1 MTNLQL
7 VLNSTTCVLLLF
19 ATLALVRVAFK
30 LKSFSWHIAWVVFL
44 LTTLNKFFD
53 FDNIIGNWFLH
64 DGIKYINLSMQYAP
78 WLKLYKQP
86 GFIVDSVFVILGLI
100 VVLILNSRLRE
111 ERPSYTYFIAGINA
125 FIIVLLL
132 GFYLSVNESMPST
145 AYLVQVTK
153 DIFEVLGS
161 GCFLVSFLFIKP

>member
-1 MTNLQL
+1 ME
-7 VLNSTTCVLLLF
+7 
-19 ATLALVRVAFK
+19 
-30 LKSFSWHIAWVVFL
+30 
-44 LTTLNKFFD
+44 
-53 FDNIIGNWFLH
+53 
-64 DGIKYINLSMQYAP
+64 YAP

>member
-7 VLNSTTCVLLLF
+7 FLNTATYLLLF
-19 ATLALVRVAFK
+19 FATFVLLRVAIK
-30 LKSFSWHIAWVVFL
+30 TKSFRWHFAWAVFL
-44 LTTLNKFFD
+44 LIGLNKFFD

-64 DGIKYINLSMQYAP
+64 DGIRFINLSMEYAP

-86 GFIVDSVFVILGLI
+86 GFIIDFAFVILGLI
-100 VVLILNSRLRE
+100 VILMLNSILRE
-111 ERPSYTYFIAGINA
+111 ERLSYSYFIAGINA

-132 GFYLSVNESMPST
+132 GFFLAVSDAAPAT
-145 AYLVQVTK
+145 AYMVQVTK

-161 GCFLVSFLFIKP
+161 GCFLVSFLVFKP

>member
-64 DGIKYINLSMQYAP
+64 DWIKYINLSMEYAP

>member
-7 VLNSTTCVLLLF
+7 ILNSATCILLLL
-19 ATLALVRVAFK
+19 ATIVLIKAAFN
-30 LKSFSWHIAWVVFL
+30 LKSLSWHFVWVVFL

-64 DGIKYINLSMQYAP
+64 DGIRYINLSMEYAP

-86 GFIVDSVFVILGLI
+86 GFIIDMVFVVLGLI
-100 VVLILNSRLRE
+100 VILLLNKRLRE
-111 ERPSYTYFIAGINA
+111 ERVSYTYFIAGINA
-125 FIIVLLL
+125 FIVVLLL
-132 GFYLSVNESMPST
+132 GFYLSVSESMPST

-161 GCFLVSFLFIKP
+161 GCFLVSFLSFKP